1 MRCRVFSWCIGIILC
16 SLFFSGS
23 NSTAGNKNIDDY
35 DILIKN
41 AKVFDGSDRPAFS
54 ADVAIK
60 DDTIVKIQA
69 SIDANAAKVIDGNG
83 LYVCPGFIDLHTH
96 VNSGMYFPEHRAC
109 LNYLKQ
115 GVTTVVVG
123 QCGGSAWP
131 MFEKAEDQM
140 RRWTEEAIG
149 PNAALL
155 VGHGTVRR
163 IVVGGEDREPTSD
176 ELAQMKSL
184 VEEAMEQGACGFSTG
199 LIYAPSS

>member
-1 MRCRVFSWCIGIILC
+1 MRFRILSCCIGAILC
-16 SLFFSGS
+16 SLFLSGS
-23 NSTAGNKNIDDY
+23 NIRAGQENIDGY
-35 DILIKN
+35 DILIKS

-54 ADVAIK
+54 ADVAIE
-60 DDTIVKIQA
+60 DDTIVKVQT
-69 SIDANAAKVIDGNG
+69 SIDADAARVINGNG

-96 VNSGMYFPEHRAC
+96 VDSGMYFPEHRAC

-131 MFEKAEDQM
+131 IFEKAEDQM
-140 RRWTEEAIG
+140 RRWTEEGIG

-163 IVVGGEDREPTSD
+163 IVMGREDREPTSD

-184 VEEAMEQGACGFSTG
+184 VAEAMER
-199 LIYAPSS
+199 